1 MNEQSLKTLGIDDAV
16 QLITTMVNNGDIDQA
31 MTLADKLLAAAPEH
45 PNILYVSAGVYWK
58 AGNRNQAIALQK
70 RLVAGNPGAAA
81 HHERLL
87 YFLRETG
94 DISGALA
101 AAEAGVRECP
111 SSPTLI
117 NAFGMLQLNT
127 GNLQGS
133 RQTFENAIL
142 AFPKSPTAHQNLS
155 LVLLAEGRAED
166 AVNAYSKGLAQLESV
181 DFESKYQDHQHIGEI
196 YDGLAQG
203 YDANDLQR
211 TWGPQ
216 TAQVMRAALGPG
228 KHGDVLDLCCGTG
241 SVGAAISE
249 QTDHITGI
257 DVSSGML
264 DKARARGIYDKLI
277 CADICQALQS
287 IDRSF
292 SVVTCST
299 ALYHWA
305 DLTTFFDAVA
315 SVLLPNG
322 YLIFSVDPAS
332 DEMDIGQSAPGEY
345 AHSRSYIR
353 RVTASAGFREI
364 SITIDAHRSY
374 PGFWCVFQRIS

>member
-16 QLITTMVNNGDIDQA
+16 RLITTMVNKGDFDQA
-31 MTLADKLLAAAPEH
+31 TALAEQLLAAAPNH
-45 PNILYVSAGVYWK
+45 PNTLYVSAGLLWK
-58 AGNRNQAIALQK
+58 IGELDQAIALQK
-70 RLVAGNPGAAA
+70 RLVAAQSDAAV
-81 HHERLL
+81 HHERLI

-101 AAEAGVRECP
+101 AAQAGVRECP
-111 SSPTLI
+111 SSPTLR
-117 NAFGMLQLNT
+117 NAFGILQLNT

-142 AFPKSPTAHQNLS
+142 AFPKNFSAHQNLS

-166 AVNAYSKGLAQLESV
+166 AVNSFSRGLTRLEPL
-181 DFESKYQDHQHIGEI
+181 DFETKYQDHQHIGEI
-196 YDGLAQG
+196 YNGLAQG
-203 YDANDLQR
+203 YDASDLQR
-211 TWGPQ
+211 MWGPQ
-216 TAQVMRAALGPG
+216 TAQVIRAALGQG

-257 DVSSGML
+257 DVSAGML
-264 DKARARGIYDKLI
+264 DKARARGIYDQLI
-277 CADICQALQS
+277 CADICQALRS

-292 SVVTCST
+292 SVVTCSS

-305 DLTTFFDAVA
+305 NLTTFFDSVA

-322 YLIFSVDPAS
+322 HLIFSVDPAS

-353 RVTASAGFREI
+353 RITTSAGFREI